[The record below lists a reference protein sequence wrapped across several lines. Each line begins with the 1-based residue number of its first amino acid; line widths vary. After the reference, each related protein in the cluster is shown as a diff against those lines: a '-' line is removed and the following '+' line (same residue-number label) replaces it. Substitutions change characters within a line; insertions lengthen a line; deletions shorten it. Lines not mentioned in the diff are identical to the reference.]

1 MSKRKGVSADE
12 KRTRMLDLLYER
24 QDFFQ
29 LKELERLGPKEKG
42 VVSQSVKEVIQ
53 ALVDDGLV
61 DTDKIG
67 TSVYFWAFPSKG
79 AAARKRKLDGLEA
92 QLAQTRQKRRSL
104 ETQLAE
110 AGRGR
115 EEGEERSQLLQQL
128 ADSER
133 RRAELDAEVA
143 KYRDCDPE
151 ALEALRRESAT
162 ATEAA
167 NRWTDNVCQI
177 KSWCKRKFAME
188 EAVIDKQFGI
198 PENFDYLE

>member
-1 MSKRKGVSADE
+1 MSKRKGVSAEE

-53 ALVDDGLV
+53 GLVDDGLV

-67 TSVYFWAFPSKG
+67 TSIYFWAFPSKG
-79 AAARKRKLDGLEA
+79 AAARKRKLETLEA
-92 QLAQTRQKRRSL
+92 QLAQTRQKRSSL
-104 ETQLAE
+104 ESQLAE
-110 AGRGR
+110 AGVDR
-115 EEGEERSQLLQQL
+115 EEGEDRSQLLQGL
-128 ADSER
+128 ADSQR
-133 RRAELDAEVA
+133 RRAELDGEIA
-143 KYRDCDPE
+143 KYKDCDPE
-151 ALEALRRESAT
+151 TLEAMRRESAT

-167 NRWTDNVCQI
+167 NRWTDNVYNI
-177 KSWCKRKFAME
+177 KTWCKRKFAME
-188 EAVIDKQFGI
+188 EAVIDKQFGV